1 MRELLGSLYF
11 FYLRNREDYIFM
23 NRDRQDTLKREII
36 GADINDIS
44 KGQLLLAI
52 EAGELSDVVLE
63 KLYDS
68 LVEEREA
75 VISPE
80 ITAHMANVNDNFV
93 ELLKHMTVD
102 NFIDTVKVLKVKYG
116 ISYNAT
122 AKAGRMSQATL
133 NAMIHYGFES
143 DRIAEGAIVALKEY
157 YLGQYYAEILE
168 RI

>member
-1 MRELLGSLYF
+1 
-11 FYLRNREDYIFM
+11 M
-23 NRDRQDTLKREII
+23 NKDRLEVLKREII

-68 LVEEREA
+68 LVGVREA
-75 VISPE
+75 SISPE
-80 ITAHMANVNDNFV
+80 ITANTANVNNNFI
-93 ELLKHMTVD
+93 ELLKHMSTD
-102 NFIDTVKVLKVKYG
+102 NFIESCKVLHVKYG
-116 ISYNAT
+116 LKYGQIAE
-122 AKAGRMSQATL
+122 
-133 NAMIHYGFES
+133 AM
-143 DRIAEGAIVALKEY
+143 RIAKPTMYAIGNGTFIPSEKLMETGIIAIKEY